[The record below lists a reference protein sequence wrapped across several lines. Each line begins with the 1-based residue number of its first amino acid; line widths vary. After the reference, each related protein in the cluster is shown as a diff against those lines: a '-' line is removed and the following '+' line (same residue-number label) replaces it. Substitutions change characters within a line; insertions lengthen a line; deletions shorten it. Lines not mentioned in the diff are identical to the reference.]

1 MSKIA
6 PRVFKG
12 ARDFLPE
19 QMLHRERITSVMRE
33 VFKKYGFAPIETPA
47 IEYLDVLTGKY
58 GEDADRLIYKLN
70 YKTGEKDEAALH
82 YDLTVPFSR
91 VVAMNPDL
99 PMPFKRYQIQPVWR
113 ADRPQPH
120 QGRFREFYQC
130 DIDAVGSTS
139 MLIDAELVA
148 ITYEVLSKLGFKT
161 FLIKINNRKILN
173 GITQYAGLDA
183 SLTQEVCRSIDKL
196 DKMPWSEVEK
206 ELREKQLPDSGIEKL
221 AYLLNQSLDLESLE
235 TELGH
240 IPLAIEGINETREM
254 FRYLN
259 LLGVDSNNYTF
270 DLSLARGL
278 DYYTGPIFETKLTD
292 QPHMGSL
299 TGGGRYDGLIGMF
312 TGKEMPS
319 AGTTLGL
326 DRIFTAMQQ
335 LNMLPEVK
343 TSTQVLIARFSEA
356 TLDACLKLAA
366 ALRNQG
372 INTEVYPENAKLK
385 KQFTYADKKAIPFM
399 IIIGEEELANGNVA
413 LKNMIN
419 GEQKVLSISDCI
431 EELKG

>member
-1 MSKIA
+1 
-6 PRVFKG
+6 
-12 ARDFLPE
+12 
-19 QMLHRERITSVMRE
+19 
-33 VFKKYGFAPIETPA
+33 
-47 IEYLDVLTGKY
+47 
-58 GEDADRLIYKLN
+58 
-70 YKTGEKDEAALH
+70 
-82 YDLTVPFSR
+82 
-91 VVAMNPDL
+91 
-99 PMPFKRYQIQPVWR
+99 MPFKRYQIQPVWR

-240 IPLAIEGINETREM
+240 IPLAIEGINETQEM

-343 TSTQVLIARFSEA
+343 TSTQVLVARFSEA

-413 LKNMIN
+413 LKNMTN